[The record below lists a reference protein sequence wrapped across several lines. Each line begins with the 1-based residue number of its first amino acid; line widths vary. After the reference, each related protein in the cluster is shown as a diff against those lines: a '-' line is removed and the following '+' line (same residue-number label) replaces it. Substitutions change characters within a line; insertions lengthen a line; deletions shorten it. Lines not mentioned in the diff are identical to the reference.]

1 MGGASNMAIPVLR
14 RAIGGQYLLIVA
26 ALAMTTVPVTAIA
39 QLEEVIVTAQKREQS
54 LQDVSGTVNVY
65 SGEELDSLAIFQLSD
80 MSKISAGLSVF
91 NPTISNAAQIVLRG
105 FGSNSVSGQQQAT
118 AVFINGGVQSD
129 ASSALSGL
137 LDVERIEVLRGPQGT
152 LYGKNAPTGTINIWT
167 RRPDLED
174 FGGELGFTLSENSE
188 YRGEGIINVPVS
200 TNFGMRLAGMK
211 HKSDGYIDNTFL
223 NDDAIDFDRDIIQGT
238 FLWLPTDTIELNL
251 YARSLNA
258 DSTNIL
264 ASLFDYPDSG
274 DDIWNY
280 DVSQDA
286 PGDGTQKDASYVLN
300 FSWEIAEGL
309 SIDAVTAYEDYD
321 NHYSQDRDAR
331 SDIGDFVTIDQ
342 SSDTFSQ
349 EIRLAY
355 SDENWDL
362 MLGIFYSDFDQNS
375 TAVAVLG
382 SGLARTEIIDGFT
395 SSESESIFTNNTYHI
410 NEVWS
415 VTLGARF
422 SEDPRSSKGLQTIRV
437 AGLPLFNRDVD
448 LTTNGTNDKSSYSV
462 KLTYQPQDNVTTY
475 LAYDTAYR
483 LGGPNA
489 LASPVFADA
498 GFGRYPDEESNAW
511 ELGVK
516 SFLLDNRLSL
526 NAAMYYQTYN
536 DFQIGTFSPAYQLGV
551 NGPIIP
557 DTSRINAP
565 ADDAESYGF
574 ELETAYVPD
583 EHWRFVGNFAYNSIE
598 VNGYM
603 GPGVLDSGPVV
614 DGIVQRTLDGQQ
626 LGQAAQTTA
635 NLTIAYTDNFTNGLQ
650 WSLRALTSYTGSI
663 DNEALDVQLYDLTDD
678 STVVET
684 FFDLKSADNSW
695 LVSLWVKNL
704 FNEDYI
710 VGGRSTLDDG
720 GGIPGQPRTFGV
732 SGRYWF

>member
-1 MGGASNMAIPVLR
+1 MAIPVLR
-14 RAIGGQYLLIVA
+14 RAIGGQYLQIVA

-280 DVSQDA
+280 DVSQDT

>member
-14 RAIGGQYLLIVA
+14 RAIGGQYLQIVA

-280 DVSQDA
+280 DVSQDT